1 MGRQKLRE
9 MMSDGSNFSPQSK
22 RLRVRKELG
31 GARKTGPGYSGQRE
45 RELSGG
51 QGGGLVGMLST
62 QMRVVRSVSAANS
75 MKLCHSPKTT
85 ILWAWPL
92 GLPCRI
98 GGQGEGSWGHEHSS
112 SGGEDPRV

>member
-1 MGRQKLRE
+1 
-9 MMSDGSNFSPQSK
+9 MSDGSNFSPQSK

-62 QMRVVRSVSAANS
+62 QMRVLRSLPAANS

-85 ILWAWPL
+85 TPVGMAS
-92 GLPCRI
+92 GLAMQDR
-98 GGQGEGSWGHEHSS
+98 GQGEGSWGHEHSS